1 MQIILNEV
9 APVFMDQS
17 AFSPS
22 DIWGKKVVIEKGE
35 RLQIVAASGS
45 GKTSLINF
53 MYGLRK
59 DFKGDIIINQKNT
72 RQFTAEDWATYRSAH
87 I

>member
-9 APVFMDQS
+9 APVFMNQS
-17 AFSPS
+17 AFSQS

-45 GKTSLINF
+45 GKNF
-53 MYGLRK
+53 SY
-59 DFKGDIIINQKNT
+59 
-72 RQFTAEDWATYRSAH
+72 
-87 I
+87 

>member
-9 APVFMDQS
+9 APVFMHQS

-45 GKTSLINF
+45 W
-53 MYGLRK
+53 
-59 DFKGDIIINQKNT
+59 GDSSDGGSD
-72 RQFTAEDWATYRSAH
+72 AGGDGGGCSGGCGGGD
-87 I
+87 